1 MYHNMLCKHCNKSI
15 RTAVHPFQATFAWA
29 SATDLGQGLGAV
41 VADLV
46 LVEVDRLQ
54 RLIGLERLRCRS
66 SKHLGPRM

>member
-1 MYHNMLCKHCNKSI
+1 MNHTVLCKHCNKGI
-15 RTAVHPFQATFAWA
+15 RTAVHLFQATFAWA

-46 LVEVDRLQ
+46 APEPDLLQ

-66 SKHLGPRM
+66 SSD